1 MMIYWSRIPAKK
13 EIKMV
18 KWYRSKKVATGLIVT
33 LIVLA
38 MMSSHL
44 VLASSTVVS
53 ISNASADP
61 YDTTTVPISITDV
74 TDLGAAT
81 IWLSYDKDVVEV
93 DSVGV
98 GDLGSITYGI
108 NNADGITKMSWASA
122 TGYTGTYVF
131 AYITLHA
138 VGSVCETS
146 PLDLDVRELADT
158 SANPIVHA
166 VADGEFQV
174 TGTML
179 CTSPDPPAHDFGTV
193 PEGEERSWSFDI
205 INCCTGTLTWDV
217 TDDQPWITVTPASG
231 STTTETDTVT
241 VDIDTTG
248 LECGITHTG
257 TITVTSNDGTK
268 NGTIT
273 VHVPCGV
280 LPDLVITDKSENW
293 QDGKFTVSYKVYN
306 AGEGDAAASEAM
318 LFIDD
323 NDVEHQDTPTLALGE
338 STEEMTFTTEI
349 DYPCGGIVTIKVCAD
364 NWNVVDESDETNNCE
379 INIVEPAAGVCCPDP
394 DVSISDQGVTDDPAS
409 DPDTY
414 DPTNMPPD
422 VTYENAKGF
431 HLEATGSDGS
441 YEFFVT
447 FETPVENG
455 FTLYKLPSWTE
466 VAYTLVGPNTI
477 RVELNIIG
485 GVLDPAFI
493 LAGSASS
500 ACFIATAAYGTAMAE
515 EIQILREFR
524 DGYLLTNPLGKGLV
538 DFYYKVS
545 PPIAEFI
552 TEHPSLKPIVRAGLL
567 PAVATSTVAVNTA
580 PVEKAAIAGL
590 LALIS
595 VALVVWATRWRGR
608 DPEHT

>member
-1 MMIYWSRIPAKK
+1 MMIYWSRIAAEK
-13 EIKMV
+13 EVKIV
-18 KWYRSKKVATGLIVT
+18 KWYKLKKVATGLIVS

-53 ISNASADP
+53 IPNASADTG
-61 YDTTTVPISITDV
+61 DTTMVPISITDV

-93 DSVGV
+93 DSVAV

-108 NNADGITKMSWASA
+108 NNADGVTKMSWASA

-138 VGSVCETS
+138 VGNVCETS
-146 PLDLDVRELADT
+146 PLDLDVKELADT
-158 SANPIVHA
+158 SANPIVHT
-166 VADGEFQV
+166 VTDGEFQV

-179 CTSPDPPAHDFGTV
+179 CTNPDPPTHDFGNV
-193 PEGEERSWSFDI
+193 PEGATRSWSFDI
-205 INCCTGTLTWDV
+205 TNCCTGTLTWDV
-217 TDDQPWITVTPASG
+217 TDDQPWITVIPASG

-257 TITVTSNDGTK
+257 TITVTSSDGTK

-280 LPDLVITDKSENW
+280 LPDLVITDKSEAW
-293 QDGKFTVSYKVYN
+293 QDGKFTVSYKVCN
-306 AGEGDAAASEAM
+306 VGGGDAVASEAA
-318 LFIDD
+318 LFVNDD
-323 NDVEHQDTPTLALGE
+323 DVEHQDTAALASGE

-349 DYPCGGIVTIKVCAD
+349 DCPCNGSVTIKVCAD

-379 INIVEPAAGVCCPDP
+379 INIVEPTTGVCCPNL
-394 DVSISDQGVTDDPAS
+394 DVTISDQGVTNDPAI

-414 DPTNMPPD
+414 DPVNMPSD
-422 VTYENAKGF
+422 VTWENARGF
-431 HLEATGSDGS
+431 YLEATGPDGS
-441 YEFFVT
+441 YEFFIT
-447 FETPVENG
+447 FETPVGNG

-466 VAYTLVGPNTI
+466 RSYTVVSPNTI

-485 GVLDPAFI
+485 GVLDPAFV
-493 LAGSASS
+493 LAGSGS
-500 ACFIATAAYGTAMAE
+500 ACFIATAAYGTPMAGE
-515 EIQILREFR
+515 VEVLREFR
-524 DGYLLTNPLGKGLV
+524 DEYLLHNPVGKGLV
-538 DFYYKVS
+538 DLYYKVS
-545 PPIAEFI
+545 PPMAEFI
-552 TEHPSLKPIVRAGLL
+552 TEHPSLKPIVRAGLV
-567 PAVATSTVAVNTA
+567 PAVAMSTVVVNTTMA
-580 PVEKAAIAGL
+580 EKTAIIGL
-590 LALIS
+590 LALVS
-595 VALVVWATRWRGR
+595 VALAVWAMRRRSR
-608 DPEHT
+608 DPEYT